1 MGDAVLVKLA
11 SLLNQQSRQADI
23 VARLGGEEFIMLLP
37 ETDQA
42 TACIL
47 VERLREQVND
57 IKFSEFDFDIHLS
70 ASFGIV
76 SYHNR
81 SESLDQLI
89 KQADDALYQAKHQG
103 RNQTFI
109 YSPSV

>member
-1 MGDAVLVKLA
+1 MP
-11 SLLNQQSRQADI
+11 
-23 VARLGGEEFIMLLP
+23 LP

-42 TACIL
+42 TAFVL
-47 VERLREQVND
+47 VERLREQISNIPFPV
-57 IKFSEFDFDIHLS
+57 FDFTIHLS

-76 SYHNR
+76 PLHHQD
-81 SESLDQLI
+81 ESLDQLI

-103 RNQTFI
+103 RNQTII